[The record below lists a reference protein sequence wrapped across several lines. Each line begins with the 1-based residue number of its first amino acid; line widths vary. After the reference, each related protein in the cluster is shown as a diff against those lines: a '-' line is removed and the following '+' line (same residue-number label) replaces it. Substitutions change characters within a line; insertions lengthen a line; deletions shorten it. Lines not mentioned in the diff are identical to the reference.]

1 LYKSP
6 WRDELVG
13 LSALPESAQQTMS
26 IPSVLTEPKP
36 IIEMHELSWKYE
48 GSTGYAIE
56 GIDLD
61 IKPGE
66 VIIITGPSG
75 AGKTTL
81 CRTTNGLIPHF
92 FRGDL
97 KGEIR
102 VADLDVRR
110 YDVPVLS
117 AITGLCFDNPSNQLF
132 NSTVEEELAFGPEN
146 FCLSSAEIR
155 DRVNEG
161 LHFSRLVGME
171 KKSPHSLSGGQQQAC
186 AIAAIEV
193 MHPQILVLDEPTS
206 NLDPYGTTLV
216 FERIRELVKNEKRT
230 VIIVEHKLEDVL
242 PFADR
247 MIVMSNGKIV
257 ADDEPLEVLAKANL
271 IQGMEIQVPDVTRLA
286 YRLIDKGIALD
297 KIPVTLGEGVK
308 TLRRLLTRR
317 IIIPKPRPEN
327 SRRPPSMLTDR
338 MAVKCESVEYVYPDG
353 TRAISNLNLQIREGD
368 FVGFVG
374 QNGSGKTTTAKLL
387 NRLYKNSRG
396 RIEIFGEDT
405 SRKEADELATLVG
418 YSFQNPD
425 DQFFARTVKE
435 ELEFGPKNMNLSPD
449 EIARRV
455 SDVARD
461 LEIRDF
467 LAQSPFS
474 LSQGLRQRVAFGSIM
489 TLQPRVLIVDEPTT
503 GQDYA
508 RAKTVMEICKSFNDA
523 GRTVIV
529 ISHNMNLVAEYC
541 NTIFVFKQGSV
552 FMSGHPREIFS
563 MPERLLETSLSPPQ
577 ITSLFQALS
586 SEFGLPRDILDVQSA
601 VDSLFG

>member
-1 LYKSP
+1 MK
-6 WRDELVG
+6 G
-13 LSALPESAQQTMS
+13 
-26 IPSVLTEPKP
+26 
-36 IIEMHELSWKYE
+36 LSWKYE
-48 GSTGYAIE
+48 GSAEDAIR
-56 GIDLD
+56 GIDLEVA
-61 IKPGE
+61 PGE

-97 KGEIR
+97 QGNVTI
-102 VADLDVRR
+102 ADLDIRV

-146 FCLSSAEIR
+146 FCLPSAEIR
-155 DRVNEG
+155 NRVNEG
-161 LHFSRLVGME
+161 LQISRLVGME

-206 NLDPYGTTLV
+206 NLDPIGTALV
-216 FERIRELVKNEKRT
+216 FERIRELVKTEKRT

-247 MIVMSNGKIV
+247 MIVLSNGRIV
-257 ADDEPLEVLAKANL
+257 ADDKPLNVLSRASL
-271 IQGMEIQVPDVTRLA
+271 IEGMEIQVPDVTRLA
-286 YRLIDKGIALD
+286 YKLMEKGINLD
-297 KIPVTLGEGVK
+297 KIPVTLDEGIEAFRKILSHRIVLPKTSLRNSDKKPPMLSDCISVQCEGVAY
-308 TLRRLLTRR
+308 
-317 IIIPKPRPEN
+317 N
-327 SRRPPSMLTDR
+327 
-338 MAVKCESVEYVYPDG
+338 YPDG
-353 TRAISNLNLQIREGD
+353 TQAISELNLTLREGD

-387 NRLYKNSRG
+387 NGLYKASRG
-396 RIEIFGEDT
+396 RIKIFGED
-405 SRKEADELATLVG
+405 SSGQEADELASIVG

-435 ELEFGPKNMNLSPD
+435 ELEFGPKNKNLPPD
-449 EIARRV
+449 EIGRRV
-455 SDVARD
+455 REVAKD
-461 LEIRDF
+461 LEIENY
-467 LAQSPFS
+467 LSHSPFS

-489 TLQPRVLIVDEPTT
+489 TLDPRVLIVDEPTT

-508 RAKTVMEICKSFNDA
+508 RAKTVMEICKRFNDT
-523 GRTVIV
+523 GKTVII

-541 NTIFVFKQGSV
+541 NLIFVFRRGAI
-552 FMSGHPREIFS
+552 FMSGSPREVFS
-563 MPERLLETSLSPPQ
+563 APEKLIETSLAPPQ

-586 SEFGLPRDILDVQSA
+586 SEFGLPRDILDVESA
-601 VDSLFG
+601 IAYFTS